1 MVEICHPGVLEPAQP
16 NIMCFTIFVT
26 YCRGILEP
34 LNRVNNAVQEHGAV
48 TLTTNVSAE
57 TQTQLL
63 LRSDQTELKD
73 AWTVY
78 VVIIIKKITQQ
89 W

>member
-1 MVEICHPGVLEPAQP
+1 MVEIRHLGVLEPTQP
-16 NIMCFTIFVT
+16 DIMCFKIFVT

-34 LNRVNNAVQEHGAV
+34 VNRVNNAAQEHGAV

-63 LRSDQTELKD
+63 LRSDRTELED
-73 AWTVY
+73 A
-78 VVIIIKKITQQ
+78 
-89 W
+89 